1 MSEFPVEETVRRL
14 SKRPGYRLVTYR
26 EVGLPHWDVPIR
38 CRLLKKKSLS
48 VLDEF
53 ILRSIEAGL
62 SVSDDIAGFLV
73 LPVEVVDAAMGRL
86 VVSGHIIAVAGRSN
100 AQPVH
105 YVLSDRGKRAAKEL
119 TDITPEERTLRMAY
133 DGLTRKYVFIEKSM
147 RWRPRD
153 LRDLDIL
160 EIPAFPA
167 DPPTVSPED
176 TSGVASVLRRITET
190 AQHDLLTVMT
200 LDGKREKFFVRA
212 LALIFESVDR
222 SEEIYVQFAIDGRVS
237 EEHDLAFA
245 KAEGL
250 RKLGIVG
257 SLRDVDPV
265 VDALLGEELIKQRA
279 DDAEVEAIRRTTENF
294 RVQLSSLEEQAESAS
309 VEKREQLVDLATG
322 VAKRLDDAEVTLKRI
337 PVRVLEVHEHAPLLV
352 DALNT
357 AQEQLLIISPWIRA
371 AVVNDRFIKSVRRLL
386 ESDVA
391 VVIGY
396 GIDDGKSVNERDR
409 AVEKKLQSLA
419 AEFENFR
426 FIRLGDTHAKV
437 LIVDHSYAVV
447 TSFNWLSFRGDP
459 NRPFRD
465 ERGTLITIEEEVKRL
480 RSDYMDRVNA
490 AGAQS
495 DSRV

>member
-1 MSEFPVEETVRRL
+1 M
-14 SKRPGYRLVTYR
+14 
-26 EVGLPHWDVPIR
+26 
-38 CRLLKKKSLS
+38 
-48 VLDEF
+48 
-53 ILRSIEAGL
+53 
-62 SVSDDIAGFLV
+62 
-73 LPVEVVDAAMGRL
+73 
-86 VVSGHIIAVAGRSN
+86 
-100 AQPVH
+100 
-105 YVLSDRGKRAAKEL
+105 
-119 TDITPEERTLRMAY
+119 
-133 DGLTRKYVFIEKSM
+133 
-147 RWRPRD
+147 
-153 LRDLDIL
+153 
-160 EIPAFPA
+160 
-167 DPPTVSPED
+167 
-176 TSGVASVLRRITET
+176 
-190 AQHDLLTVMT
+190 
-200 LDGKREKFFVRA
+200 RA

-257 SLRDVDPV
+257 SLQEVDPV

-396 GIDDGKSVNERDR
+396 GIDDGKSVSERDR

-419 AEFENFR
+419 AEFENFS

-465 ERGTLITIEEEVKRL
+465 ERGTLIAIEEEVKRL

-490 AGAQS
+490 AGTQS
-495 DSRV
+495 DSRA

>member
-1 MSEFPVEETVRRL
+1 MNEFAIEETVRRL

-38 CRLLKKKSLS
+38 CRLLKNKSLG

-53 ILRSIEAGL
+53 ILRCIEAGL
-62 SVSDDIAGFLV
+62 AVSDDVAGFLV

-86 VVSGHIIAVAGRSN
+86 VLSGHIIAVAGTSKTQVVR
-100 AQPVH
+100 

-133 DGLTRKYVFIEKSM
+133 DGLTRKYVFVEKSM

-153 LRDLDIL
+153 LRDLHIL

-167 DPPTVSPED
+167 DPPAVSPED
-176 TSGVASVLRRITET
+176 TSAVASVLRRITET

-212 LALIFESVDR
+212 LALVFESVDR
-222 SEEIYVQFAIDGRVS
+222 PEEIYVQFAIDGRVS

-245 KAEGL
+245 KAEGQ
-250 RKLGIVG
+250 RKIGIVG
-257 SLRDVDPV
+257 SLRDADSV
-265 VDALLGEELIKQRA
+265 VDALLGDELIKQRA
-279 DDAEVEAIRRTTENF
+279 DDAEVETIRRTTENF
-294 RVQLSSLEEQAESAS
+294 RVQLSSLEEQTEKASA
-309 VEKREQLVDLATG
+309 EKREQLVDLATG
-322 VAKRLDDAEVTLKRI
+322 VARRLDDAEATLKRI
-337 PVRVLEVHEHAPLLV
+337 PVRVLEVHEHAPLLA
-352 DALNT
+352 DALDT
-357 AQEQLLIISPWIRA
+357 AKEQLLIISPWIRA
-371 AVVNDRFIKSVRRLL
+371 AVIDDRFVKGVRRLL

-396 GIDDGKSVNERDR
+396 GIDDGKFINERDR
-409 AVEKKLQSLA
+409 AAEKRLQRLAVEFDK
-419 AEFENFR
+419 FR
-426 FIRLGDTHAKV
+426 FVRLGDTHAKI

-465 ERGTLITIEEEVKRL
+465 ERGTLITIEEEVRRL
-480 RSDYMDRVNA
+480 RSDYMARLEVADTPSA
-490 AGAQS
+490 
-495 DSRV
+495 